1 MPTERRQHQKV
12 SPSMS
17 AHPKVT
23 HVLETSLYVRDLDRA
38 ERFYSDLFGF
48 EQMLRDERM
57 CALAIP
63 GQQVLLLFRHGA
75 SVSASPTPFGD
86 IPPHDGRGTQ
96 HLCFA
101 IAADQLDAWEDRLAQ
116 AGIVV
121 ESRLDWPQG
130 ATSLYFRDPDG
141 HSLELATPKLWP
153 NYTG

>member
-1 MPTERRQHQKV
+1 
-12 SPSMS
+12 
-17 AHPKVT
+17 
-23 HVLETSLYVRDLDRA
+23 
-38 ERFYSDLFGF
+38 
-48 EQMLRDERM
+48 
-57 CALAIP
+57 
-63 GQQVLLLFRHGA
+63 VLLLFRHGA

-101 IAADQLDAWEDRLAQ
+101 VAAGQLDAWEDRMAQ